1 MTQPYTEDD
10 IRRILDIRCDEEDVE
25 MSSDAKALLTKI
37 GVETSLRYT
46 INLITSAALACQKR
60 KGRVVEIDDNSRVL
74 RALPQW
80 EAVDTVPGGV
90 PESIHV
96 Q

>member
-60 KGRVVEIDDNSRVL
+60 KGRVVEIDNNSRVL
-74 RALPQW
+74 RALPQC